1 VKKQITPCLWFD
13 TRAEEAAKFYCSIF
27 PNSRITEISYFGDA
41 GPRPAGMVLTVGF
54 ELDGQQYTALNGGP
68 EFKFS
73 EAVSLQIFCDTQD
86 EVDRYWS
93 ALIADGGEESVC
105 GWLKDKFG
113 FSWQVVP
120 NRLIELMQDPDKA
133 KAKRATEAMMKMRKI
148 DIAMVE
154 KAAQG

>member
-1 VKKQITPCLWFD
+1 MKKQITPCLWFD

-27 PNSRITEISYFGDA
+27 PNSKITETSYFGDA

-54 ELDGQQYTALNGGP
+54 ELDGRQFTALNGGP

-73 EAVSLQIFCDTQD
+73 EATSLQIFCDTQD
-86 EVDRYWS
+86 EVDLYWN
-93 ALIADGGEESVC
+93 ALTDDGGEESVC

-120 NRLIELMQDPDKA
+120 NRMIELMQDPDKE
-133 KAKRATEAMMKMRKI
+133 KAKRATEAMMKMKKI
-148 DIAMVE
+148 DIAAVE
-154 KAAQG
+154 RAARG

>member
-1 VKKQITPCLWFD
+1 MKKQITPCLWFD